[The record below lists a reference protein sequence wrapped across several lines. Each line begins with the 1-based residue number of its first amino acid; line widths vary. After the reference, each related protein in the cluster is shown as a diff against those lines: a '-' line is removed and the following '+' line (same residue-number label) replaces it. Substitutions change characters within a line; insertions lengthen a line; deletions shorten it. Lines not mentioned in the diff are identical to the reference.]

1 METGSQF
8 HQMAHS
14 PKAKTLGLWQKRYH
28 SVSPTFVQR
37 NHHIFVIVAVY
48 GCQKTVH
55 KMFGEIDFRLSPTD
69 LLQLPLKEMDLN
81 LSLES
86 LSKVF
91 NP

>member
-1 METGSQF
+1 MG
-8 HQMAHS
+8 
-14 PKAKTLGLWQKRYH
+14 AK
-28 SVSPTFVQR
+28 
-37 NHHIFVIVAVY
+37 
-48 GCQKTVH
+48 KTVH

-91 NP
+91 NSLILQLDDNFSWDPVFR

>member
-1 METGSQF
+1 MPKNCASKKASKIFGS
-8 HQMAHS
+8 
-14 PKAKTLGLWQKRYH
+14 KA
-28 SVSPTFVQR
+28 
-37 NHHIFVIVAVY
+37 
-48 GCQKTVH
+48 VH
-55 KMFGEIDFRLSPTD
+55 KMLGEIDFRLSPTD